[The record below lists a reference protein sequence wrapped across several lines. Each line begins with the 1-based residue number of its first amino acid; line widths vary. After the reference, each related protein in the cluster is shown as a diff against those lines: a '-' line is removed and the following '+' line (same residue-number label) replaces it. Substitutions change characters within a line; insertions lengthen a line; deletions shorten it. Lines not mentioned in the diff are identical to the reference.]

1 MLSKDMHYLVKQF
14 GQTVILRK
22 VVPGGYDPSTGSTS
36 ASTETDYSVK
46 SYMAQYTL
54 EEIASGAVI
63 RGDRKALL
71 SAYDT
76 SGATIPEPEE
86 GDLIVGSGDNVSV
99 ITIQK
104 IFSGDSVVCYIC
116 QVRE

>member
-1 MLSKDMHYLVKQF
+1 MLSKDMHYLIKEF

-22 VVPGGYDPSTGSTS
+22 VTTGSYDPSTGSTS
-36 ASTETDYSVK
+36 SPTEADYSVK
-46 SYMAQYTL
+46 SYMAQFTL
-54 EEIASGAVI
+54 TELSLDTVV

-76 SGATIPEPEE
+76 SGVLIPAPDESDLLVGAGDTVRVVATQTIY
-86 GDLIVGSGDNVSV
+86 SGED
-99 ITIQK
+99 
-104 IFSGDSVVCYIC
+104 VVCYIC

>member
-1 MLSKDMHYLVKQF
+1 MLSKDMHYLVKEF

-22 VVPGGYDPSTGSTS
+22 VTTGGYDPSTGATS
-36 ASTETDYSVK
+36 SPIETDYSVK

-54 EEIASGAVI
+54 TEIASGAVI

-71 SAYDT
+71 SSYDL
-76 SGATIPEPEE
+76 SGTLLPEPEE
-86 GDLIVGSGDNVSV
+86 GDLLIGAGDNVSV
-99 ITIQK
+99 VTTQK
-104 IFSGDSVVCYIC
+104 IFSGDVVICYIC